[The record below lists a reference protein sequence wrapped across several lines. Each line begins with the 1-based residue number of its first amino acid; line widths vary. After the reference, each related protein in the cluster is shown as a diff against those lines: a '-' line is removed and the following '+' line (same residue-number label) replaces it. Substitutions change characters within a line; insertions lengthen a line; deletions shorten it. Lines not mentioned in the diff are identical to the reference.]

1 MRVPKQKTLFHDR
14 GAHSNP
20 IRMLFWG
27 LLIVGGLSTLRGIN
41 AGEIQPLFVPTPT
54 ATRSAS
60 SYREEGTAFFA
71 AGNLEEAI
79 GAYEDA
85 LAGSPDDY
93 VGWTELARIQTYSSS
108 LLTQERK
115 RERLAEA
122 LASIDK
128 ALALA
133 PEDSMV
139 HAVRAFVL
147 DWSAG
152 AAGSA
157 AERQALLA
165 EASTEAILAVTL
177 DGQNVLALAYQAEVF
192 VDQQQYIQ
200 ATQYAERALLLDPN
214 SFDVRRVNAYVLE
227 AGGYY
232 GPAIEEYKLAAEIA
246 PNMTFIYIS
255 IGQNYRQL
263 NLHDQALEYFDRAA
277 SINEV
282 LGLRDPLPYVA
293 IAKTY
298 SRMGEFFAAA
308 LNAEKAIDIDP
319 GDPDLYGQLGT
330 IYFRSRNYEASIP
343 VLRCAVEGCTA
354 AENEEASDGRWTVDV
369 FGMNLNDT
377 TLVYYYT
384 YGSVLSALNHC
395 DQAFPVLD
403 QLGAAYSEDAVV
415 MAIVAEGFQVCENLA
430 AGNVSGN

>member
-1 MRVPKQKTLFHDR
+1 
-14 GAHSNP
+14 
-20 IRMLFWG
+20 MLLWG
-27 LLIVGGLSTLRGIN
+27 LLIVGGLSALRGIN
-41 AGEIQPLFVPTPT
+41 TGEIQPLFVPTPT
-54 ATRSAS
+54 ATRSAT
-60 SYREEGTAFFA
+60 SYREEGTAFFE

-85 LAGSPDDY
+85 LETSPDDY

-115 RERLAEA
+115 RERLVEA
-122 LASIDK
+122 LASIDR
-128 ALALA
+128 AVALA

-157 AERQALLA
+157 AERQALLS
-165 EASTEAILAVTL
+165 EASTEAILSVTL

-192 VDQQQYIQ
+192 VDQQQYTQ

-330 IYFRSRNYEASIP
+330 IYFRSRNYEGSIP
-343 VLRCAVEGCTA
+343 VLRCAIEGCTA
-354 AENEEASDGRWTVDV
+354 AENEEASAGRWTVDV
-369 FGMNLNDT
+369 FGMELNDT

-384 YGSVLSALNHC
+384 YGSVLSALNQC

-403 QLGAAYSEDAVV
+403 ELSSAYSEDAVV
-415 MAIVAEGFQVCENLA
+415 MAIVSESLQVCENLA
-430 AGNVSGN
+430 AGNVGN

>member
-1 MRVPKQKTLFHDR
+1 
-14 GAHSNP
+14 
-20 IRMLFWG
+20 MLLWG
-27 LLIVGGLSTLRGIN
+27 LLIVGGLSALRGIN
-41 AGEIQPLFVPTPT
+41 TGEIQPLFVPTPT
-54 ATRSAS
+54 ATRSAT
-60 SYREEGTAFFA
+60 SYREEGTAFFE

-85 LAGSPDDY
+85 LEISPDDY

-115 RERLAEA
+115 RERLTEA
-122 LASIDK
+122 LASIDR
-128 ALALA
+128 AVALA

-157 AERQALLA
+157 AERQALLS
-165 EASTEAILAVTL
+165 EASTEAILSVTL

-192 VDQQQYIQ
+192 VDQQQYTQ

-330 IYFRSRNYEASIP
+330 IYFRSRNYEGSIP
-343 VLRCAVEGCTA
+343 VLRCAIEGCTA
-354 AENEEASDGRWTVDV
+354 AENEEASAGRWTVDV
-369 FGMNLNDT
+369 FGMELNDT

-384 YGSVLSALNHC
+384 YGSVLSALNQC

-403 QLGAAYSEDAVV
+403 ELSSAYSEDAVV
-415 MAIVAEGFQVCENLA
+415 MAIVSESLQVCENLA
-430 AGNVSGN
+430 AGNVGN